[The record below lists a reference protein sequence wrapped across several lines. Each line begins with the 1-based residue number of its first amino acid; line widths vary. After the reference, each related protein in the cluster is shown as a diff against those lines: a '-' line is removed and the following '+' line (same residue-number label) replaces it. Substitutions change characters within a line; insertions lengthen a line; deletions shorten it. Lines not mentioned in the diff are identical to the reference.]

1 MKSTGRAPSGH
12 VCPRGL
18 IRSGASRCPWCASPG
33 TARKNRRTSSSW
45 QKRSS
50 PQWRVRSSRI
60 DRLLINLWVINS
72 GHSVSSPKPRPGKVL
87 RMRCSDEDAV
97 RDLDTF
103 LQQREAVL
111 LEDEAEKIVNACHA
125 MAVRFHRGGKLVVF
139 GNGGTSTDAQHVAV
153 EFVHPVIVGKRA
165 LPAISLTNDIA
176 TLTGVAAGVGMDEV
190 FAHQIHH
197 LADPVDIALGI
208 SSDGECENVLRGL
221 QVSRQLGLLTIA
233 LTGGSGGKIASA
245 ELDHVLNVRSSDP
258 RVVKE
263 MHVTTYHVL
272 WELVHVF
279 FEQPSCLESEVVK

>member
-1 MKSTGRAPSGH
+1 
-12 VCPRGL
+12 
-18 IRSGASRCPWCASPG
+18 
-33 TARKNRRTSSSW
+33 
-45 QKRSS
+45 
-50 PQWRVRSSRI
+50 
-60 DRLLINLWVINS
+60 
-72 GHSVSSPKPRPGKVL
+72 
-87 RMRCSDEDAV
+87 MRCSDEDAV

-221 QVSRQLGLLTIA
+221 Q
-233 LTGGSGGKIASA
+233 
-245 ELDHVLNVRSSDP
+245 
-258 RVVKE
+258 
-263 MHVTTYHVL
+263 
-272 WELVHVF
+272 
-279 FEQPSCLESEVVK
+279 